1 MTFTPRDLFRLG
13 LTAAL
18 LSSTSLA
25 ACGGE
30 GGEAASGEGGES
42 AVHGEAGESASMAGE
57 AGESAGGEGGES
69 AGGEGGEGGEGG
81 AHGPETMPIQNR
93 LAFMRGHVEAGLALY
108 RAGAPDQA
116 ARHLLHPVSETHAD
130 EREGLDE
137 LGFNGDLFVS
147 ISNAL
152 DAGTASSEI
161 EADLAAAEDNL
172 SMLADEVGGSDKE
185 IINFLMDTTLAEY
198 RAGVSPDGEIVN
210 AGEFQD
216 AYGFVTVAEDYA
228 ADLPGAEGEAVRAE
242 LAKLKALWTGA
253 PLADSTPA
261 PVDAVAAQVSRVELE
276 LSAIR

>member
-30 GGEAASGEGGES
+30 GGEASGGEGGES

-57 AGESAGGEGGES
+57 GGE
-69 AGGEGGEGGEGG
+69 GEGGEGGEAG

-116 ARHLLHPVSETHAD
+116 ARHLLHPVSETHAA

-152 DAGTASSEI
+152 EAGTASSEI
-161 EADLAAAEDNL
+161 ESDLAAAEDNL

-198 RAGVSPDGEIVN
+198 RVGVSSDGEIVN

-228 ADLPGAEGEAVRAE
+228 ADLPGAEGDAVRAE
-242 LAKLKALWTGA
+242 LSKLKALWTGA